1 MKSLV
6 FLATLFS
13 FVSCAP
19 SLSFYTKDIHE
30 TTQLDDSDLS
40 KIQFYISD
48 DILLWRDIT
57 KGESVIADGKI
68 KMVEGREVE
77 EIIIRKGT
85 PGVYIFS
92 PQNKQHAISFDPTD
106 DNKFLIFGPSEKVN
120 NRYVLLAKEW
130 GKRYGK
136 VTYGGKV
143 YHTSSNSAYAYLM
156 VDLSKSKGTK
166 IKSEKPSGRK
176 VASQ

>member
-6 FLATLFS
+6 FLAALVS
-13 FVSCAP
+13 LVSCVP
-19 SLSFYTKDIHE
+19 SLSYYTKDIHNTE
-30 TTQLDDSDLS
+30 QWNDSDLS

-57 KGESVIADGKI
+57 NGESVIDNGKI
-68 KMVEGREVE
+68 KMIDGREVE
-77 EIIIRKGT
+77 EVIIRKGT

-92 PQNKQHAISFDPTD
+92 PQNKQYAISFDATD
-106 DNKFLIFGPSEKVN
+106 DTKYLIFGPSEKVN

-136 VTYGGKV
+136 VTYGDKL
-143 YHTSSNSAYAYLM
+143 YNTASESAFAYLM
-156 VDLSKSKGTK
+156 VDVSKTKRTK
-166 IKSEKPSGRK
+166 INSEKPSGRK
-176 VASQ
+176 VN